1 MTPPLIKPKPRNPV
15 RALRRPTLPPPARSR
30 AALRLTAAAAEGRF
44 ELQHCCDCGTVQYPP
59 RSACVTCLSTHLE
72 WRETDGVGE
81 LIADTVLH
89 HSNELYYRERV
100 PLRLGMVRL
109 AAGPS
114 LLAHVHGDCGSAPT
128 PVRLRAHL
136 DKSGQA
142 VLMAL
147 PSQDTTNMADDPMLR
162 EMTSDP
168 KFRKV
173 LVTDGKSAVGQA
185 IARAMIDAG
194 AEIVWAGVAEPWK
207 QADGLDALAKLPQ
220 IEQVTLD
227 VTDEKSVRDLAGV
240 IGGKVD
246 ILINTAEFH
255 RAHGV
260 ADRGTETAHA
270 EMEMNY
276 LGLLRLAQAFGPAM
290 QARAAEG
297 SVPATA
303 WVNLLS
309 IYALSALPSHG
320 TFSASKAAAFALS
333 QNLRAEMRHAGIRV
347 VNVFPGPI
355 DDEWNQLLPPPKLA
369 PAALA
374 GAIVKA
380 LREGVE
386 DVYPGDVAQDI
397 VRRFR
402 ESAKVLERELWDQ

>member
-1 MTPPLIKPKPRNPV
+1 VK
-15 RALRRPTLPPPARSR
+15 
-30 AALRLTAAAAEGRF
+30 
-44 ELQHCCDCGTVQYPP
+44 
-59 RSACVTCLSTHLE
+59 CLSHRLE
-72 WRETDGVGE
+72 WREAGGGGE

-100 PLRLGMVRL
+100 PLRLGLVRL
-109 AAGPS
+109 DAGPS
-114 LLAHVHGDCGSAPT
+114 LLAHLHGDCAAGR
-128 PVRLRAHL
+128 VRIRAYL
-136 DKSGQA
+136 DRSGQA

-147 PSQDTTNMADDPMLR
+147 PREDTANMADDPMLR

-173 LVTDGKSAVGQA
+173 LITDGKSAIGQA
-185 IARAMIDAG
+185 LAQALVEAG
-194 AEIVWAGVAEPWK
+194 ADTVWVGVAEPWK
-207 QADGLDALAKLPQ
+207 QAPDLDALNLA
-220 IEQVTLD
+220 QVERVPLD

-255 RAHGV
+255 RTHGI
-260 ADRGTETAHA
+260 ADRGTETARA
-270 EMEMNY
+270 EMEVNY

-290 QARAAEG
+290 RARAAEG
-297 SVPATA
+297 TVPATA

-309 IYALSALPSHG
+309 IHALAALPAHG

-333 QNLRAEMRHAGIRV
+333 QNLRAEMRQAGIRV

-355 DDEWNQLLPPPKLA
+355 DDEWNQLVPPPKLA
-369 PAALA
+369 PVALARAIVAAL
-374 GAIVKA
+374 
-380 LREGVE
+380 RDGVE

-397 VRRFR
+397 VTRFR
-402 ESAKVLERELWDQ
+402 ESQKALERELWDQ